1 MSVEYATF
9 ALAPAVRA
17 GGFLAG
23 GGFEVHRDFL
33 DFVVDGRPLLLLLC
47 DVDAVSP
54 LASDVPPA
62 ILTRQ
67 VRGLLLDEEAPL
79 PGGRRVLYGCPEC
92 EELGCGAVTA
102 VIERQGNDVVWRDFA
117 WQTEETADLE
127 LNGYSGTGPFR
138 FRADAYRAALERLLD
153 GTGTGPRR
161 RVLLVGARAAS
172 LTRLA
177 AALRTIGIGADIA
190 RDTAGVPAEELRA
203 YGAVVLGG
211 TVTETERAAVRSA
224 FTDSGADA
232 VCVDVLA
239 DAVPVVVAQVE
250 QALHRGPAEHR
261 RLTGLTAS
269 GGTASVTVASSCRVR
284 LVAHRIDRL
293 HRTRTHEVFDGTLEP
308 GTHRIPLDG
317 GAVQG
322 RAFVVARAAGGV
334 LVAAVARR
342 AGHPAGTS

>member
-1 MSVEYATF
+1 MSAEYATF

-33 DFVVDGRPLLLLLC
+33 DFVVDGRPLLLLLS

-62 ILTRQ
+62 IVIRQ
-67 VRGLLLDEEAPL
+67 VRGLLLDAEAPL
-79 PGGRRVLYGCPEC
+79 PGGRHVLYGCPEC

-117 WQTEETADLE
+117 WQTDETADLE
-127 LNGYSGTGPFR
+127 LNGYPGTGPFR

-153 GTGTGPRR
+153 GTATGPRR
-161 RVLLVGARAAS
+161 RVLLVGARATS

-203 YGAVVLGG
+203 YGAVVFGG
-211 TVTETERAAVRSA
+211 TVTETERAAVLVA
-224 FTDSGADA
+224 FTDSGAHA
-232 VCVDVLA
+232 ACVDALA
-239 DAVPVVVAQVE
+239 DVVPVVVAQVE
-250 QALHRGPAEHR
+250 QVLHRGPAEHR

-269 GGTASVTVASSCRVR
+269 GRTASVTVASACRVR
-284 LVAHRIDRL
+284 LVAHRLDRL
-293 HRTRTHEVFDGTLEP
+293 HRTRSHEVFDGTLEP

-317 GAVQG
+317 GAVRG

-334 LVAAVARR
+334 LVAAVTR
-342 AGHPAGTS
+342 